1 MGPLEGGWWCEDD
14 CPSAESGATC
24 HGDLGEVPNWE
35 GRAWGLWMSKLSG
48 EKGVPPPPADPG
60 LKLWS
65 VGGGGWAL
73 RDLRDGGVC
82 PASRGSD
89 WEVDSGLLSELAK
102 ARIGYW
108 RL

>member
-1 MGPLEGGWWCEDD
+1 MGPLVCGWCSDD
-14 CPSAESGATC
+14 CPSVESGATC
-24 HGDLGEVPNWE
+24 HGDLGEAPNWE
-35 GRAWGLWMSKLSG
+35 GRALGLWMSKLSG

-60 LKLWS
+60 LKVWS
-65 VGGGGWAL
+65 VGGGGWEL

-89 WEVDSGLLSELAK
+89 WAVESGLLSELAK